1 MISATGQ
8 LSTRGQFK
16 KYFFLN
22 TESLFLCEKW
32 VGMGNGTGRLEL
44 QQLKSSSEDSVVGE
58 EDQGAETSVER
69 CQPAVVTAASALAR
83 CLGYPSGSPFIGWV
97 SVLHPK

>member
-1 MISATGQ
+1 
-8 LSTRGQFK
+8 
-16 KYFFLN
+16 
-22 TESLFLCEKW
+22 
-32 VGMGNGTGRLEL
+32 MGNGTGRLEL

-69 CQPAVVTAASALAR
+69 CQPTVVTAASALAR